1 MMVWDS
7 FKFELKVNTA
17 WQGGISVWIS
27 NVPSCH
33 ILAITETGLYREAL
47 LSVESGFV
55 FDDNDSH
62 RRVRF
67 LRGNKF
73 PVSPSVD
80 VVSSLKFDF
89 GNGTKMWSLKKS
101 DGVDEVVVGYAG
113 ATQSFKRALLLTPA
127 GIWRYV
133 SCYSCGLPVDDVGRL
148 KVLR

>member
-1 MMVWDS
+1 MVWDK

-27 NVPSCH
+27 NAPSCH
-33 ILAITETGLYREAL
+33 ILAITSKGLYREPG
-47 LSVESGFV
+47 LSLKSGFIMDSN
-55 FDDNDSH
+55 DDEQ
-62 RRVRF
+62 RVRF

-89 GNGTKMWSLKKS
+89 GNGLKTWSLKKS

-113 ATQSFKRALLLTPA
+113 AAQGFKWALLLTPA
-127 GIWRYV
+127 GIWRYI